1 MFEEKA
7 QKLAQ
12 IHWCSLWHHTYHPL
26 GSCRIMKSGKI
37 IISQLS
43 GERLR
48 IRQIHIEV
56 KLSWRIE
63 CKNALDTR
71 RDLVRCS
78 LQHFQPVLRDS
89 SIKSCILQA
98 RMMQDLLTVELIEG
112 VQIWNTCPKTYGSRI
127 LYIALVD
134 LPRST
139 NLNPWSQKCHLGACP
154 GINGLNADCIQLY
167 NIWYVSLYV

>member
-1 MFEEKA
+1 MHDGPWYVDTWLYFLHVWLRCLRRK
-7 QKLAQ
+7 
-12 IHWCSLWHHTYHPL
+12 HRNSLKSIGVPCDITLIIPYL

-78 LQHFQPVLRDS
+78 LRHFQPVLSDS

-127 LYIALVD
+127 L
-134 LPRST
+134 
-139 NLNPWSQKCHLGACP
+139 
-154 GINGLNADCIQLY
+154 
-167 NIWYVSLYV
+167 

>member
-1 MFEEKA
+1 
-7 QKLAQ
+7 
-12 IHWCSLWHHTYHPL
+12 
-26 GSCRIMKSGKI
+26 MKSGKI

-56 KLSWRIE
+56 KLSRRIE

-78 LQHFQPVLRDS
+78 LQHFQAVLSDS

-112 VQIWNTCPKTYGSRI
+112 VQI
-127 LYIALVD
+127 
-134 LPRST
+134 
-139 NLNPWSQKCHLGACP
+139 
-154 GINGLNADCIQLY
+154 
-167 NIWYVSLYV
+167 